1 MKKGLDICVPV
12 CYNTNSEMK
21 GRRVFTHT
29 MKKSLYFQTELER
42 ITDLTLRDFCARFL
56 DERVGAWFWESGA
69 SSSGKFHPVFSQGIG
84 GLVRHVKAAC
94 MFLEELL
101 RLSRWSY
108 MPEEYKD
115 YARVA
120 ILLHDC
126 AKYGN
131 DNELDKEAYPQHGAI
146 CAEMVENF
154 WHEAY
159 ESMYGK
165 LPDLIPMAIRS
176 HMGQWVTDR
185 KDRPFTAIDQLVHYA
200 DYISSRNFIDIPSI
214 TAEYEQIVEQE
225 RKELEELT
233 ANISVPF

>member
-1 MKKGLDICVPV
+1 
-12 CYNTNSEMK
+12 
-21 GRRVFTHT
+21 

-42 ITDLTLRDFCARFL
+42 ITDLTLREFCARFL
-56 DERVGAWFWESGA
+56 DERVGAWFWLSGA

-108 MPEEYKD
+108 MPDKYKD

-126 AKYGN
+126 AKYGKG
-131 DNELDKEAYPQHGAI
+131 DEMDKDDYAQHGAI
-146 CAEMVENF
+146 CAEMVKEF
-154 WHEAY
+154 WDEEYADR
-159 ESMYGK
+159 YGK
-165 LPDLIPMAIRS
+165 MSDLIPMAIRS

-185 KDRPFTAIDQLVHYA
+185 EDRPFTSLDQLVHYA
-200 DYISSRNFIDIPSI
+200 DYISSRNFIDIPSV
-214 TAEYEQIVEQE
+214 TAEYEAVAEQE
-225 RKELEELT
+225 RKEFEKLT
-233 ANISVPF
+233 ADIPLPF